1 MPILLWSSLAR
12 FVWRIRRKRIA
23 EQGGIVAKVC
33 HNTNQ
38 PNYSPHCPGT
48 MWNWNVKKKYISYIT
63 ILIDYHW
70 DKTLQELSSLLLLWW
85 SWRWRNK
92 IPNHWLVLNIFNQFC
107 VVLACYV
114 PFWPA
119 CSSLFCALKSS
130 VFYILCL
137 LQKKNTFGKY
147 TLFSGHTVSPH
158 HTDQMAQTEDRCSA
172 AAGVNIWKYHW
183 LTQVG
188 DEMCQIREVEM
199 CSLAWGVER
208 CQIWGV
214 EMWSD
219 TQPSI
224 CHSNVKGQTCQGCS
238 FKNLYNNS
246 S

>member
-114 PFWPA
+114 SYHDLPAPHCFVLWSLQSSISCVFYRKKHFWKIYLVQWPH
-119 CSSLFCALKSS
+119 CVSSSHWSNGPNRGSLFSCSWCEHLK
-130 VFYILCL
+130 VPL
-137 LQKKNTFGKY
+137 TD
-147 TLFSGHTVSPH
+147 SGGGWDVS
-158 HTDQMAQTEDRCSA
+158 
-172 AAGVNIWKYHW
+172 N
-183 LTQVG
+183 
-188 DEMCQIREVEM
+188 
-199 CSLAWGVER
+199 
-208 CQIWGV
+208 
-214 EMWSD
+214 
-219 TQPSI
+219 
-224 CHSNVKGQTCQGCS
+224 
-238 FKNLYNNS
+238 
-246 S
+246 

>member
-137 LQKKNTFGKY
+137 LQKK
-147 TLFSGHTVSPH
+147 TLLENIPCSVATLCLLITLIKWPKQRIAVQLQLVWTSEST
-158 HTDQMAQTEDRCSA
+158 TDWLRWGMRCVKL
-172 AAGVNIWKYHW
+172 GRWKCALW
-183 LTQVG
+183 PG
-188 DEMCQIREVEM
+188 
-199 CSLAWGVER
+199 G
-208 CQIWGV
+208 
-214 EMWSD
+214 
-219 TQPSI
+219 
-224 CHSNVKGQTCQGCS
+224 
-238 FKNLYNNS
+238 
-246 S
+246 